1 MPYGYLTNGIV
12 FAVLV
17 LCAIAP
23 PTRPRPLAELAS
35 VLATAINELPYV
47 FGYALLA
54 ATALAAVQ
62 GDLASAGAWAAFTL
76 NMLNLVGVAVIVA
89 QAARARAVLADALST
104 VGITMQRRR
113 LPWLRI
119 LLWPWRTRPAS
130 VRRVANVPYAPG
142 NRRTTLDVYHH
153 RSRPVG
159 GAVLIHLHGGFFR
172 IGRKST
178 QSMPLLHHLA
188 ARGWVCISA
197 NYRLHPVPWPAALV
211 DAGRLVAWAHRHA
224 QEYGGDPTT
233 VFLAGSSAGG
243 HLAADVALTPGEDV
257 TAAILLGAY
266 LGPVANGL
274 SSPYDLVRPDTP
286 PFLVVHG
293 RNDSL
298 VPAAQARGFA
308 AALRRAGAQTVVYAE
323 LPGTQHGFDR
333 FHSVR
338 FEAIIDAIETF
349 CARVS
354 ERRS

>member
-1 MPYGYLTNGIV
+1 MPRET
-12 FAVLV
+12 
-17 LCAIAP
+17 
-23 PTRPRPLAELAS
+23 
-35 VLATAINELPYV
+35 
-47 FGYALLA
+47 
-54 ATALAAVQ
+54 
-62 GDLASAGAWAAFTL
+62 GARLSMSITTGHDPWA
-76 NMLNLVGVAVIVA
+76 
-89 QAARARAVLADALST
+89 
-104 VGITMQRRR
+104 
-113 LPWLRI
+113 
-119 LLWPWRTRPAS
+119 
-130 VRRVANVPYAPG
+130 
-142 NRRTTLDVYHH
+142 
-153 RSRPVG
+153 

-211 DAGRLVAWAHRHA
+211 DAGRVVAWAHRHA

-233 VFLAGSSAGG
+233 VFLAGTSAGG

-257 TAAILLGAY
+257 TAAIVLSAY

-274 SSPYDLVRPDTP
+274 SSPYDLVRPDAP

-298 VPAAQARGFA
+298 VPATQARGFA

-323 LPGTQHGFDR
+323 LPGAQHGFDR